1 MTTDQAYRKSLKYM
15 DAALAIWESQDK
27 ERYCIAENYWNEG
40 MKIYHIH
47 FSKTKVLTG
56 IQDVD
61 MMLP

>member
-1 MTTDQAYRKSLKYM
+1 MTIDQAYGKALKYM
-15 DAALAIWESQDK
+15 DSALAIWESQDN

-40 MKIYHIH
+40 VKIYNVY

-61 MMLP
+61 SMLP

>member
-1 MTTDQAYRKSLKYM
+1 MTIDQAYGKALKYM

-40 MKIYHIH
+40 MKIYNVY

-61 MMLP
+61 SMLP

>member
-1 MTTDQAYRKSLKYM
+1 MKTDQIYGKALKYM

-40 MKIYHIH
+40 MKFYHIH
-47 FSKTKVLTG
+47 FSETKVLTQ

-61 MMLP
+61 SMLP

>member
-1 MTTDQAYRKSLKYM
+1 M

-40 MKIYHIH
+40 MKIYNVY

-61 MMLP
+61 SMLP